1 MPETDP
7 ILAHRRFILVAA
19 LITVAVFAAGVWA
32 TLVLLEPT
40 PPRVVVMSTGP
51 AGSTY
56 ASFADR
62 YREFFARQGIEL
74 RLLPSA
80 GAVENLA
87 RLRDARSGVSIAF
100 MQGGITDAR
109 QSPDLLSLGTI
120 FYEPLWFFYRDVE
133 PGRNLEGLRGKRIS
147 IGAPGSGGRKLAAEL
162 LARNGINQDLAQWL
176 PYPPQEAEQKLL
188 SGEIQAAL
196 MVMSWDSPVVQRLL
210 LANDVKVVSFPRADA
225 YVALYP
231 YLNKLVLP
239 EGVTDLA
246 ANRPPADTVLIAPKA
261 SLVVRADLHP
271 AIQYLLLDAAAQIHG
286 GPGIFQRAGQFP
298 AQESIDLP
306 LSDNARQYYKSGRP
320 LLQRHLPI
328 WLAVLVQQVLVLLIP
343 VAGLLYPMLKLAPAV
358 YGWLMRHRIFRLYK
372 ELKSLEAQIER
383 PGVQKD
389 LSSLLARLN
398 EFEQRAQ
405 HSHVPAAFA
414 QMLYTLRLHIDLVR
428 GRLEG
433 SRHPQERQAN
443 TGSTAASHST

>member
-1 MPETDP
+1 MPKTDP
-7 ILAHRRFILVAA
+7 SQVHRRFILAAA
-19 LITVAVFAAGVWA
+19 LLTIAVFAAGVWA
-32 TLVLLEPT
+32 TVVLLEPT

-56 ASFADR
+56 AVFADR

-87 RLRDARSGVSIAF
+87 RLRDAHSGVSITF

-109 QSPDLLSLGTI
+109 QSPGLLSLGTI

-147 IGAPGSGGRKLAAEL
+147 IGAPGSGGRALAAEL
-162 LARNGINQDLAQWL
+162 LARNGIDQDLAQWL
-176 PYPPQEAEQKLL
+176 PYSPQEAEQKLL
-188 SGEIQAAL
+188 AGEIQAAL

-210 LANDVKVVSFPRADA
+210 VANSVKLGSFPRADA

-239 EGVTDLA
+239 QGVSDLA
-246 ANRPPADTVLIAPKA
+246 ADRPPADIVLIAPKA

-271 AIQYLLLDAAAQIHG
+271 AIQYLLLDAAVQIHG
-286 GPGIFQRAGQFP
+286 GPGIFQKAGQFP

-343 VAGLLYPMLKLAPAV
+343 VAGLLYPMLKLAPAL
-358 YGWLMRHRIFRLYK
+358 YGWLMRHRIYRLYK
-372 ELKSLEAQIER
+372 ELKSLEAQLEQ
-383 PGVQKD
+383 PEAQKD
-389 LSSLLARLN
+389 SSSFRAQLN
-398 EFEQRAQ
+398 ELEQRAQ
-405 HSHVPAAFA
+405 HFHVPAAFA
-414 QMLYTLRLHIDLVR
+414 QMLYTLRLHIGLVR
-428 GRLEG
+428 ERLEG
-433 SRHPQERQAN
+433 SPTSQERQPN
-443 TGSTAASHST
+443 TRSTAASLST

>member
-1 MPETDP
+1 
-7 ILAHRRFILVAA
+7 
-19 LITVAVFAAGVWA
+19 
-32 TLVLLEPT
+32 
-40 PPRVVVMSTGP
+40 
-51 AGSTY
+51 
-56 ASFADR
+56 
-62 YREFFARQGIEL
+62 
-74 RLLPSA
+74 
-80 GAVENLA
+80 
-87 RLRDARSGVSIAF
+87 
-100 MQGGITDAR
+100 
-109 QSPDLLSLGTI
+109 
-120 FYEPLWFFYRDVE
+120 
-133 PGRNLEGLRGKRIS
+133 
-147 IGAPGSGGRKLAAEL
+147 
-162 LARNGINQDLAQWL
+162 
-176 PYPPQEAEQKLL
+176 
-188 SGEIQAAL
+188 

-210 LANDVKVVSFPRADA
+210 VANDVKVVSFPRADA

-343 VAGLLYPMLKLAPAV
+343 VAGLLYPMLKLAPAA

-372 ELKSLEAQIER
+372 ELKSFEAQLER
-383 PGVQKD
+383 PEAQKD
-389 LSSLLARLN
+389 LSSPPRS
-398 EFEQRAQ
+398 AQ
-405 HSHVPAAFA
+405 
-414 QMLYTLRLHIDLVR
+414 
-428 GRLEG
+428 
-433 SRHPQERQAN
+433 
-443 TGSTAASHST
+443 